1 MNDMCSE
8 YQDDRSDEIDNLKKE
23 LKSNIEWMIHN
34 NMLSD
39 AKKSIAEYEKMN
51 KCNDIDIYSMK
62 SVIAIQESE
71 FEAAAL
77 LLLEAFTMDR
87 HNFDILYNLAYV
99 YNILHD
105 NNAAKR
111 FLVKAFKA
119 CADEEHRRIVYE
131 MLENLGEGNSIDLL
145 NLAQKDNDDV
155 IYILCPGGMATGGPE
170 LLHQLCYKLNLIGYE
185 VYMYY
190 YSNPEN
196 PVHERYKKYGNKYVT
211 KIINTESSIIIMP
224 EILARYTF
232 SMEAKKIIIWWLS
245 VDNFCKSLSSTSVKE
260 DDVFNIIRKRDQ
272 NKRLLHFAQSHYAI
286 DYLKQNGI
294 RDNEIYYLSD
304 YINDEFVKASSDGR
318 NEQYRYPNILYNP
331 IKGYEF
337 TSKIIKASP
346 ELNWIPLRNYTPE
359 EMRILMNRS
368 RVYIDFGDHPGK
380 DRIPREAV
388 LCGLC
393 ILTGRRGAAANEVD
407 IPISD
412 EYKILDRDEN
422 IQQIINKIKE
432 MIENY
437 EIEVKAFED
446 YKNIIIQEEYKFEK
460 DIRMIFESN
469 LFHCL

>member
-8 YQDDRSDEIDNLKKE
+8 YQDDRSDEIDKLKKE
-23 LKSNIEWMIHN
+23 LKTNIEWMIHN

-39 AKKSIAEYEKMN
+39 AKKAIAEYEKMD

-77 LLLEAFTMDR
+77 LLLEAYTMDR

-119 CADEEHRRIVYE
+119 CAGEEHRRIVYE
-131 MLENLGEGNSIDLL
+131 MLENLGEGNSVDFL
-145 NLAQKDNDDV
+145 NLARKDNDDV

-170 LLHQLCYKLNLIGYE
+170 LLHQLCYKLNHLGYE

-196 PVHERYKKYGNKYVT
+196 PVHESYKIYRNKYVT
-211 KIINTESSIIIMP
+211 KIINTESSIIIVP
-224 EILARYTF
+224 EILVRYTF
-232 SMEAKKIIIWWLS
+232 SMVAKKIIIWWLS
-245 VDNFCKSLSSTSVKE
+245 VDNFCKNISYTSFKE
-260 DDVFNIIRKRDQ
+260 DDVFDIIKKKDQ
-272 NKRLLHFAQSHYAI
+272 NNRLLHFAQSRYAI

-294 RDNEIYYLSD
+294 KDNEMYYLSD
-304 YINDEFVKASSDGR
+304 YINDEFVKKSCSDKK
-318 NEQYRYPNILYNP
+318 EKYRYPNILYNP
-331 IKGYEF
+331 IKGYKF

-346 ELNWIPLRNYTPE
+346 ELNWIPLINYTPE

-368 RVYIDFGDHPGK
+368 MIYIDFGNHPGK

-407 IPISD
+407 IPIPED
-412 EYKILDRDEN
+412 YKIYDREEN
-422 IQQIINKIKE
+422 IQQIIYKIKE
-432 MIENY
+432 MIEKY
-437 EIEVKAFED
+437 EIEVEAFKE
-446 YKNIIIQEEYKFEK
+446 YKNKIIQEENKFEE
-460 DIRMIFESN
+460 DIKIIFERI
-469 LFHCL
+469 LI